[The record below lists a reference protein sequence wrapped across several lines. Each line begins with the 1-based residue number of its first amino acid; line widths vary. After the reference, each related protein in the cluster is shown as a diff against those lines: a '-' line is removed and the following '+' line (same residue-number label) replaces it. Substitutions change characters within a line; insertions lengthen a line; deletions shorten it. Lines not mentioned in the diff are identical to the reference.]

1 MPRGGGQL
9 RFKKTHFTWFLFV
22 KFCVKCNLSPLMS
35 LFLGDCGASGIRN
48 WQEEPRVRVCV
59 FFFGKQEH
67 FAVNCTEFKSNET
80 RMPSKR
86 GRARSRV
93 SGHFGLSKL

>member
-1 MPRGGGQL
+1 MERVDMPRGGGQL

-22 KFCVKCNLSPLMS
+22 KFCVKWKWFPCIGDLSPLMS

-80 RMPSKR
+80 
-86 GRARSRV
+86 
-93 SGHFGLSKL
+93 

>member
-22 KFCVKCNLSPLMS
+22 KFCVKWKWFPCTGDLSPLMS

-67 FAVNCTEFKSNET
+67 FAVNCTEFKSNE
-80 RMPSKR
+80 P
-86 GRARSRV
+86 
-93 SGHFGLSKL
+93 